1 MKVGEVCSRLAID
14 VESDQS
20 VRSAAELMRKY
31 HVGYLVVTE
40 PDHGGRVPI
49 GTLTDRDVVLETV
62 AVGTDPDDV
71 TVSDIMDQDPPLV
84 AAEGDQLSEALEAM
98 RLQGVRRVPVVDAH
112 RNLVGVLA
120 LDDILQLLNSELGM
134 IAEIVGSQ
142 RRLEA
147 KVRT

>member
-14 VESDQS
+14 VGSDRS
-20 VRSAAELMRKY
+20 VRNAAELMRKY

-40 PDHGGRVPI
+40 PNDSGRVPI

-62 AVGTDPDDV
+62 AVGADPDDV

-84 AAEGDQLSEALEAM
+84 AVEGDQLSEALEAM
-98 RLQGVRRVPVVDAH
+98 RLQGVRRVPVVDAK

-134 IAEIVGSQ
+134 IAEIVASQ

-147 KVRT
+147 KVRP